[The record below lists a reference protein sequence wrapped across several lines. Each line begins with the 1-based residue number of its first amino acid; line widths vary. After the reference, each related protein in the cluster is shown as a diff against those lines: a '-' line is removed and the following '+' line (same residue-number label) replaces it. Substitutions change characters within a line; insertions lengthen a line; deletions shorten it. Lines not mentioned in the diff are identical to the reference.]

1 MELGGENVAPPDAG
15 DEFCA
20 TVVGRRSDNP
30 RIVGHGIVRVDEV
43 DRSSVRDAVEVRS
56 VTLDMEL
63 VPAHV
68 GNLAAVERCRV
79 EAYHLALE
87 NVEPTHAAELYALR
101 EEDLHT
107 YTDAEE
113 GRALF
118 NDAVDGV
125 HQAAL
130 GQAVHTSAKRAYPG
144 QDHPSGGLDAPGITR
159 YLCHIPHL
167 LEAFLHAAQVAHA
180 VIDDGN
186 HKRVVLFR
194 CCCQESS

>member
-1 MELGGENVAPPDAG
+1 M
-15 DEFCA
+15 
-20 TVVGRRSDNP
+20 
-30 RIVGHGIVRVDEV
+30 DEV
-43 DRSSVRDAVEVRS
+43 DRSSIRDAVEVRS
-56 VTLDMEL
+56 ATLDMEL

-79 EAYHLALE
+79 EAHYLALE

-101 EEDLHT
+101 EEDLHAHA
-107 YTDAEE
+107 DAEE

-130 GQAVHTSAKRAYPG
+130 GQAVHASTKRAYPR
-144 QDHPSGGLDAPGITR
+144 QDHPSGGLNAPGVACH
-159 YLCHIPHL
+159 LCHVPHL

-180 VIDDGN
+180 VVDNGN

-194 CCCQESS
+194 CCS